1 MTNPQIKFK
10 YQMFKYLPTGRQVE
24 LLFEF
29 CHLNFMKILA
39 IDTSC
44 DETAAAII
52 EGRRV
57 LSNVIYS
64 QILIHKKWGGVVP
77 SLAKRAHEERIDFV
91 VEETLRKFFGP
102 VSVSFP
108 SVLARTHHSTARR
121 LDPFHLDT
129 QKFIK
134 NIDAIAVTQGP
145 GLAVA
150 LEVGIKKAKELAKKY
165 NKKLISVNHLEGHLY
180 SPFVQNSRGNPKI
193 DFKFPYLGLIISGGH
208 TEFVIFKNHLEYEVI
223 GSTLDDAA
231 GEALDKTAKL
241 LGLGYPGG
249 PVIERLAKEAGN
261 KDFHNF
267 PRPMLK
273 SNDLNFSFSGLKTSF
288 YYFLRPCVIPSDGA
302 KATESRNL
310 DIRQLASSF
319 QEAVFDTLIKKTER
333 AIKQTEI
340 KRLIVGGGVIAN
352 LYLRKLFRDLVKR
365 HNGSVLFPSYK
376 YLTGD
381 NAAMIGVVAGFK
393 AEKGLFVKNIDGLD
407 RIPRFNIS

>member
-1 MTNPQIKFK
+1 LNYFFIYTFIFL
-10 YQMFKYLPTGRQVE
+10 FDYLFI
-24 LLFEF
+24 LLFM
-29 CHLNFMKILA
+29 NILA

-44 DETAAAII
+44 DETSVAITD
-52 EGRRV
+52 GRKI

-64 QILIHKKWGGVVP
+64 QVLLHKKWGGVVP
-77 SLAKRAHEERIDFV
+77 SIAKRAHEERIDFIV
-91 VEETLRKFFGP
+91 KEATKKFQVP
-102 VSVSFP
+102 NS
-108 SVLARTHHSTARR
+108 
-121 LDPFHLDT
+121 
-129 QKFIK
+129 KFQT
-134 NIDAIAVTQGP
+134 IDCIAVTQGP

>member
-1 MTNPQIKFK
+1 M
-10 YQMFKYLPTGRQVE
+10 R
-24 LLFEF
+24 
-29 CHLNFMKILA
+29 ILA

-44 DETAAAII
+44 DETAAAIV

-91 VEETLRKFFGP
+91 IDETIRKF
-102 VSVSFP
+102 
-108 SVLARTHHSTARR
+108 
-121 LDPFHLDT
+121 LDPVRKFPPFFSST
-129 QKFIK
+129 QKL
-134 NIDAIAVTQGP
+134 DAIAVTQGP

-150 LEVGIKKAKELAKKY
+150 LEVGIKKAKELAKQF
-165 NKKLISVNHLEGHLY
+165 NKKLIAVNHLEGHIY
-180 SPFVQNSRGNPKI
+180 SPFVQNSQGNPSI
-193 DFKFPYLGLIISGGH
+193 DFKFPYLALVISGGH
-208 TEFVIFKNHLEYEVI
+208 TEFVKFSDHLKYEVI

-231 GEALDKTAKL
+231 GEALDKAAKL

-249 PVIERLAKEAGN
+249 QVIERLAKEVDN
-261 KDFHNF
+261 KDSHKF

-288 YYFLRPCVIPSDGA
+288 YYFLKKNQLHS
-302 KATESRNL
+302 TETV

-319 QEAVFDTLIKKTER
+319 QEAVFDTVIKKTEK
-333 AIKQTEI
+333 AIKKTGI
-340 KRLIVGGGVIAN
+340 NRLIVGGGVIAN
-352 LYLRKLFRDLVKR
+352 LYLRKLFRDLVKK
-365 HNGSVLFPSYK
+365 HNGEVLFPSFK

-393 AEKGLFVKNIDGLD
+393 AEKGMFIKDIDALD
-407 RIPRFNIS
+407 RIPRMTL